1 MVDYKIAL
9 GILTLIIAFVSYVPY
24 FRDLFAGRT
33 KPHAFSWFVWMV
45 ITGIAFAV
53 QVAEKGGAGTWVT
66 GVTALLCLVIFIFA
80 LFKGKRHFHITDWLC
95 LLAAMVALALWQFA
109 ENPLAA
115 VILISLTDAIAFIPT
130 YRKGYLHPFE
140 DTPITF
146 GLNGLKFFISLF
158 ALDSVTVTT
167 WLYPA
172 SLTVTNWAFAAMM
185 YVRRRQVTHAGN

>member
-1 MVDYKIAL
+1 MDYKVVL
-9 GILTLIIAFVSYVPY
+9 GVITLVIAFVSYVPY

-66 GVTALLCLVIFIFA
+66 GVTALLCLVIFVFA
-80 LFKGKRHFHITDWLC
+80 LFKGKRHFHLTDWIC
-95 LLAAMVALALWQFA
+95 LLAAMVALALWQLA

-115 VILISLTDAIAFIPT
+115 VVLITLTDAIAFIPT
-130 YRKGYLHPFE
+130 FRKGFVKPYE

-158 ALDSVTVTT
+158 ALNSVTMTT

-172 SLTVTNWAFAAMM
+172 SLVVTNWAFAAMV
-185 YVRRRQVTHAGN
+185 YARRRQVSK